1 MLKDS
6 EPAGASAAERAP
18 GDPAPY
24 EIVNPDGRARVLL
37 LCDHA
42 SAALPARAAGL
53 GLPPELLARHIA
65 WDIGAAETTRRLSA
79 LMDAPAV
86 LSGASRLYIDVN
98 RSPSNPSSILGVS
111 DGIEVPGNRNLT
123 TVERECRIADY
134 FTPYHRAAEDLGDK
148 IAARAGLPAFVT
160 VHSFTPV
167 MDGFERPWHI
177 GILWHRDPRLA
188 APLLAELG
196 ARPALVVG
204 DNQPYSGSDP
214 ESYSLATHGAAHGRP
229 HVEFEIRQ
237 DLIDTHHGVEAW
249 AEVLAGALR
258 TVLADGELFREA
270 YF

>member
-1 MLKDS
+1 MPKDS
-6 EPAGASAAERAP
+6 EPCGATAAERDP

-24 EIVNPDGRARVLL
+24 EIVNPEGRARALL

-53 GLPPELLARHIA
+53 GLSPELLDRHIA

-79 LMDAPAV
+79 LLDAPAV

-98 RSPSNPSSILGVS
+98 RSPSNPTSILGVS

-123 TVERECRIADY
+123 TVERELRVADY
-134 FTPYHRAAEDLGDK
+134 FTPYHGAAEDLGDK
-148 IAARAGLPAFVT
+148 IAARAGLPALVT

-167 MDGFERPWHI
+167 MDDFERPWHV
-177 GILWHRDPRLA
+177 GVLWDRDPRLA

-196 ARPALVVG
+196 ARSALVVG

-214 ESYSLATHGAAHGRP
+214 ESYSLATHGAAHGRA

-237 DLIDTHHGVEAW
+237 DLIDTHHGVEEW
-249 AEVLAGALR
+249 AGVLAGALGK
-258 TVLADGELFREA
+258 VLADGELFREA